1 MATRERRGGHL
12 GATRAV
18 LIALVGLLAGVLA
31 GAVAPSGSA
40 PVGASTDRSF
50 SIDSLRTVAELRTD
64 GSMLI
69 TEKVTYTYVG
79 GPFQFG
85 IRSFERNRNEIDRFA
100 AADPVGPLEVIRPE
114 DSVSGDWEWKLR
126 QPTSDAT
133 ITFTL
138 TYFVQPVVIAGR
150 DVTELDWQFLGTDHP
165 GVGQVDILVR
175 FPLVV
180 NPATPETAD
189 DDTTVLRAF
198 AHGPA
203 NGTIEVA
210 TSEVIA
216 SVSDVPAGQ
225 FVEIRSVV
233 PAATFNMVGTENR
246 LATILAE
253 ERAYQEERAREADD
267 RRDGWL
273 FSAVLAALGAV
284 GAGALWLV
292 GGREAKS
299 TEVLGEYWREPLD
312 DPPAVALTNLHRGSV
327 DQGHTVAGTL
337 VDLAQRGY
345 VRIVGE
351 REEKWG
357 PDEVIHRYFWLGKP
371 FGPDVL
377 QYEKDLLEL
386 VFRGA
391 TETSSE
397 ELTDWAK
404 ADQTTAKRLLDEVT
418 GGVKREYTARGYADE
433 SKGRLVALLAGI
445 CGGVAVAGVIVK
457 FATGHGLGWWGVALA
472 AGLFGLGT
480 KLLSNRNQASVESA
494 AKAEGL
500 KRYLEDFSR
509 LEDAPVGHLILWERY
524 LVYAVALG
532 VSAELVRGLALRMPQ
547 VLNDPSFGTW
557 YVGPLGRFDG
567 FDRMEVTSG
576 SSVVSASTPNS
587 SGSGGGFSGGGGGG
601 GGGGGFGAR

>member
-1 MATRERRGGHL
+1 M
-12 GATRAV
+12 
-18 LIALVGLLAGVLA
+18 
-31 GAVAPSGSA
+31 PSPLSGFTHA
-40 PVGASTDRSF
+40 AASPI
-50 SIDSLRTVAELRTD
+50 SI
-64 GSMLI
+64 
-69 TEKVTYTYVG
+69 
-79 GPFQFG
+79 QFG
-85 IRSFERNRNEIDRFA
+85 
-100 AADPVGPLEVIRPE
+100 
-114 DSVSGDWEWKLR
+114 
-126 QPTSDAT
+126 
-133 ITFTL
+133 
-138 TYFVQPVVIAGR
+138 
-150 DVTELDWQFLGTDHP
+150 
-165 GVGQVDILVR
+165 
-175 FPLVV
+175 
-180 NPATPETAD
+180 PATPETAD

-198 AHGPA
+198 AHGPS
-203 NGTIEVA
+203 NGTIRVA

-233 PAATFNMVGTENR
+233 PAATFNIVGTENR

-253 ERAYQEERAREADD
+253 ERGYQDERAREADD
-267 RRDGWL
+267 RRNGWL

-312 DPPAVALTNLHRGSV
+312 DPPAVALTNLHRGAV

-345 VRIVGE
+345 LRIVGE
-351 REEKWG
+351 REETWG
-357 PDEVIHRYFWLGKP
+357 PDKVVHRYFWLGKP

-397 ELTDWAK
+397 ELTDWAR
-404 ADQTTAKRLLDEVT
+404 ANQTMAKQLLDEVT

-433 SKGRLVALLAGI
+433 SKGRLVTLLAGI
-445 CGGVAVAGVIVK
+445 CGGVAIAGVIVK
-457 FATGHGLGWWGVALA
+457 VITGYGLGWWGVALA

-547 VLNDPSFGTW
+547 VLNDPSFGIW
-557 YVGPLGRFDG
+557 YVGPHGRFDG
-567 FDRMEVTSG
+567 FDRMEMTSG
-576 SSVVSASTPNS
+576 SSVVSASTPNNT
-587 SGSGGGFSGGGGGG
+587 GSGGGFSGGGGGG

>member
-12 GATRAV
+12 GAARAV
-18 LIALVGLLAGVLA
+18 LIALVGLFAGALAGVLA
-31 GAVAPSGSA
+31 PAGPAS
-40 PVGASTDRSF
+40 VGASTDRSF
-50 SIDSLRTVAELRTD
+50 SIDSLRTEAELRTD
-64 GSMLI
+64 GSMLV

-138 TYFVQPVVIAGR
+138 TYFVRPVVIPGR

-198 AHGPA
+198 AHGPT
-203 NGTIEVA
+203 NGTIRVA

-253 ERAYQEERAREADD
+253 EREYQDERAREADD
-267 RRDGWL
+267 RRNGWL

-312 DPPAVALTNLHRGSV
+312 DPPAVAIATLGRGSV
-327 DQGHTVAGTL
+327 PVGPMIAGTL
-337 VDLAQRGY
+337 TDLAQRGY
-345 VRIVGE
+345 LRIRAE
-351 REEKWG
+351 HEQR
-357 PDEVIHRYFWLGKP
+357 
-371 FGPDVL
+371 FGPDRTVHHFEWMGKPTDDL
-377 QYEKDLLEL
+377 EPFERELLEMI
-386 VFRGA
+386 FRGRNDA
-391 TETSSE
+391 DSTELSE
-397 ELTDWAK
+397 WAQ
-404 ADQTTAKRLLDEVT
+404 ANRSTAKGMIVSMTADVKRLYGDRGYDAT
-418 GGVKREYTARGYADE
+418 GGKHFVP
-433 SKGRLVALLAGI
+433 LVLLCA
-445 CGGVAVAGVIVK
+445 AVATVSLVVAI
-457 FATGHGLGWWGVALA
+457 GLGAGVGWLGVGAAVGLFAVGAGVLRNRSQAGAEAAAKA
-472 AGLFGLGT
+472 AGL
-480 KLLSNRNQASVESA
+480 K
-494 AKAEGL
+494 KYL
-500 KRYLEDFSR
+500 KDFSQ
-509 LEDAPVGHLILWERY
+509 LSEAPIGHLILWERF
-524 LVYAVALG
+524 LVFAVAFG
-532 VSAELVRGLALRMPQ
+532 VSAELVRGLAARLPQ
-547 VLNDPSFGTW
+547 VMSDPNFGLW
-557 YVGPLGRFDG
+557 YVGAAHHFDG
-567 FDRMEVTSG
+567 FDQLGVQG
-576 SSVVSASTPNS
+576 AAVAQAATPNS
-587 SGSGGGFSGGGGGG
+587 SGSGGGFSGGGSSGG